1 MAINISSSTR
11 GVAGSLSNFTP
22 HPFILDGVICNSME
36 GFLQSLKFENP
47 DMQVHVA
54 SLVGRKAKFKGKKK
68 KWYVTQTLY
77 WQGVAYPRESEAYTK
92 LIERAFDAY
101 GQNSK
106 VKKILLSTNNAT
118 FEHSMGKRKKSETI
132 LTRSEF
138 VSNLTRVRTNLQKQ
152 QEAEKQAN

>member
-1 MAINISSSTR
+1 MAINISSKST
-11 GVAGSLSNFTP
+11 GVAGALSNFTP
-22 HPFILDGVICNSME
+22 HPFILDGVTCNSME

-77 WQGVAYPRESEAYTK
+77 WQGVAYARDSDAYTN

-101 GQNSK
+101 AQNTK
-106 VKKILLSTNNAT
+106 VRKILLSTNNAV

-132 LTRSEF
+132 LTRTEF
-138 VSNLTRVRTNLQKQ
+138 VSNLTRIRDNVRRQ
-152 QEAEKQAN
+152 QDLEKAD